1 MSLKDSDSSDNLNVL
16 VTGGSRGIGL
26 AVCQQLHAQG
36 YRVTAVGR
44 SDTAKFLDPEIQYI
58 QADLSELDEVHRL
71 VEQVKR
77 NPPNI
82 LINNLGV
89 ERNKPFDELTL
100 EDFQYVLNGNL
111 LSHFLL
117 CKAAIP
123 TMVEHNWGR
132 IVFVTSVWGNIS
144 ASRRQA
150 YSASKFAL
158 QGMAMSLAD
167 EYASQGILVNC
178 VAPGFINIDE
188 TASPGR
194 GQERNE
200 FLSKHI
206 PMGRMGQPDE
216 VARLIEW
223 LVSPQCTY
231 MSAQVIAV
239 DGGFLNS
246 GSRGQK
252 F

>member
-1 MSLKDSDSSDNLNVL
+1 MSLKPSESPDNRHVL

-26 AVCQQLHAQG
+26 AVCQQLHAEG

-44 SDTAKFLDPEIQYI
+44 SDTAKFLDPEIEYI
-58 QADLSELDEVHRL
+58 QADLSELDDVHQLCERIKS
-71 VEQVKR
+71 E
-77 NPPNI
+77 PPAI

-89 ERNKPFDELTL
+89 ERNKPFEELSL

-117 CKAAIP
+117 CKATIP
-123 TMVEHNWGR
+123 AMVENNWGR

-167 EYASQGILVNC
+167 EYASKGILVNC

-194 GQERNE
+194 GPERNE
-200 FLSKHI
+200 FLAKHI
-206 PMGRMGQPDE
+206 PMRRMGQPEE
-216 VARLIEW
+216 VACMIEW
-223 LVSPQCTY
+223 LVSPKCSY
-231 MSAQVIAV
+231 MSAQVLTV